1 MAQEGRPAEHVE
13 ALGVHI
19 SALLEAAS
27 RVTSRDIGALVA
39 DREAVRSLTR
49 SRLAFGEG
57 LEEAMRVHQ
66 AAEDA
71 TPPSR
76 RPAVEWSAE
85 QRSARK
91 RLAEK
96 WAAEVADEARE
107 RQQLYG
113 TRLDPFPDADDA
125 DEDDQEDA
133 S

>member
-1 MAQEGRPAEHVE
+1 MAQGGSSEHLD
-13 ALGVHI
+13 ALAVHI
-19 SALLEAAS
+19 AALLDTGS
-27 RVTSRDIGALVA
+27 RVTSRDIGALIG
-39 DREAVRSLTR
+39 DREAMRSLTR
-49 SRLAFGEG
+49 SRVAFGEG
-57 LEEAMRVHQ
+57 LEEAMKVHQ

-71 TPPSR
+71 APPSR

-107 RQQLYG
+107 REQLYG

-125 DEDDQEDA
+125 DEDDQGDA